1 MKINNWNWWH
11 RGIVLIVVFGIGSI
25 PGWKSSTN
33 SVTTHEAESKNSNN
47 WSNPLQ
53 PAYIGSNAC
62 AECHTDQATAFKS
75 SGHGRTFYTDD
86 LAERFTMLNGREWN
100 DPERSGILKFTIE
113 GSRLIAEFDDGS
125 RRQRQ
130 PVQFAVGSGM
140 HATTF
145 VTLLDEARGESR
157 LLEHRLTLFDNGQR
171 LDLTPSHAG
180 VSVRDPLD
188 CLGRTHQGKDAVN
201 CIGCHT
207 TTGRIRGRELDDLR
221 ANVSCESCH
230 GPGRSH
236 AAAIQT
242 SQTEIAIQFA
252 KGGDTP
258 MQEIQMCGRCH
269 RTPEMMSSPVSKS
282 DPKLARFQPVGLL
295 NSNCFRRST
304 DRLRCTTC
312 HDPHQTVDAVAE
324 NYTEK
329 CRKCH
334 ANVDEGKKICPQSP
348 LENCVSCHMPA
359 VEVHPGISFHDH
371 WIRIHP
377 NPVKS
382 E

>member
-1 MKINNWNWWH
+1 MKIINWSWWNH
-11 RGIVLIVVFGIGSI
+11 GIVLIVAFGLSAFL
-25 PGWKSSTN
+25 GWKFPTTSSTN
-33 SVTTHEAESKNSNN
+33 LRFETQESNN
-47 WSNPLQ
+47 WSSPIQ
-53 PAYIGSNAC
+53 PAYIGSNSC
-62 AECHTDQATAFKS
+62 AECHPEQASAFQS
-75 SGHGRTFYTDD
+75 SGHGRTFFGDD
-86 LAERFTMLNGREWN
+86 LAERFAMLNGREWN
-100 DPERSGILKFTIE
+100 DPQRSGVLKFAIE
-113 GSRLIAEFDDGS
+113 GSHLFAEFTDGS

-130 PVQFAVGSGM
+130 PVQFAVGSGT

-145 VTLLDEARGESR
+145 VTLLDEERGEPR

-171 LDLTPSHAG
+171 LDLTPSHSETA
-180 VSVRDPLD
+180 VRDELD
-188 CLGRTHQGKDAVN
+188 FLGRTHQGKDAKN
-201 CIGCHT
+201 CIACHT
-207 TTGRIRGRELDDLR
+207 TTARIHGREIDDLR
-221 ANVSCESCH
+221 GNVSCESCH

-236 AAAIQT
+236 AAGMQASQSDTAIR
-242 SQTEIAIQFA
+242 FA
-252 KGGDTP
+252 KGGETP

-269 RTPEMMSSPVSKS
+269 RTPEMLSSPPSKS

-312 HDPHQTVDAVAE
+312 HDPHQTVDTVAE

-334 ANVDEGKKICPQSP
+334 SNIDEGNKVCPQSP
-348 LENCVSCHMPA
+348 LEKCVVCHMPP
-359 VEVHPGISFHDH
+359 VQVHPGISFHDH
-371 WIRIHP
+371 WIRVHP